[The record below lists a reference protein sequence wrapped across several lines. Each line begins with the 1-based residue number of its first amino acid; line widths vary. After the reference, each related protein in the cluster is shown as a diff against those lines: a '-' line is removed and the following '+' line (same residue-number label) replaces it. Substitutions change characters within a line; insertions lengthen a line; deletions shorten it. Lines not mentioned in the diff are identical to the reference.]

1 MWIQSL
7 VQEDFMEKAMATQLQ
22 YSCLENP
29 WTEEPGGLQLI
40 GLQRVGHDLVTEQ
53 QQCIMG
59 AIYGMLFV
67 DK

>member
-1 MWIQSL
+1 
-7 VQEDFMEKAMATQLQ
+7 MAAQLQ